1 MKGECY
7 INNKDAYT
15 EWGII
20 FGETSFTAL
29 LTPAP
34 LKNYIVN
41 KSGAN
46 HGVQIVD
53 TPPVV
58 DERNLQLTF
67 GIKANNLSDFLV
79 KYGSF
84 VTELESGTIDLRTKY
99 QPTVI
104 YHLRYL
110 SCQQFQQY
118 NGRLGKFV
126 IKFVEPNPKNR
137 T

>member
-41 KSGAN
+41 K
-46 HGVQIVD
+46 
-53 TPPVV
+53 
-58 DERNLQLTF
+58 
-67 GIKANNLSDFLV
+67 
-79 KYGSF
+79 
-84 VTELESGTIDLRTKY
+84 
-99 QPTVI
+99 
-104 YHLRYL
+104 
-110 SCQQFQQY
+110 
-118 NGRLGKFV
+118 
-126 IKFVEPNPKNR
+126 EPYSY
-137 T
+137 